1 MLSAAKHLYADRSGA
16 RLGPLTTGAE
26 TLPLRYTQGQG
37 DIQTDAEARELEER
51 IGENVAE
58 LLESI

>member
-26 TLPLRYTQGQG
+26 TLRCAQG
-37 DIQTDAEARELEER
+37 DIPTDIEAREWEER
-51 IGENVAE
+51 ITDNVAK
-58 LLESI
+58 LLEG